1 MFILI
6 METSFGETVVRTA
19 QIREELELFVQD
31 QMVNED
37 AICNSKHFTE
47 DDILKLEDM
56 ADYALIF
63 KVSEVESAVVTN
75 PELSFHTIGVKNDS
89 KKRDNPTKGKK

>member
-1 MFILI
+1 MFILV
-6 METSFGETVVRTA
+6 METSFGETIVRTSNLR
-19 QIREELELFVQD
+19 IELEEFVKS

-37 AICNSKHFTE
+37 AICNSKYFTE
-47 DDILKLEDM
+47 NDILNLQDM

-75 PELSFHTIGVKNDS
+75 PELSFHTIGVENDS
-89 KKRDNPTKGKK
+89 KKRCNSVKGKK